1 MNLREILSF
10 LKAKAYAAGDIMMD
24 RIDGSYEVY
33 EKPDHSRVT
42 DVDLA
47 ISEMLQREVK
57 QHWPQVTL
65 YSEESPKPRSVDLDR
80 PHIIADELDGTS
92 YYIDMKKG
100 FSHQSA
106 FYHPKK
112 GLCVGLVYH
121 PDIQTMIYAIQGEG
135 AFIEYERQAAEPIP
149 APPIKPFEELVY
161 AHPLRYTGNRYE
173 RLYTQLGAKPKHIVR
188 TDATRTLMMTKGEL
202 DVNIFLMPRIPFWDI
217 SGEKV
222 IVEELGYAHSYLN
235 RQPVKFGQAPPNP
248 NLGYL
253 ICPKPWQEKFLTEVP
268 RLIA

>member
-1 MNLREILSF
+1 MNLSDILAF

-24 RIDGSYEVY
+24 RIDGSYKVY
-33 EKPDHSRVT
+33 KKPDHSRVT

-47 ISEMLQREVK
+47 ISEMLQQEVK
-57 QHWPQVTL
+57 QHWPEVTL
-65 YSEESPKPRSVDLDR
+65 YSEESPKPASIDRSQ

-92 YYIDMKKG
+92 YYIDLKKG

-106 FYHPKK
+106 FYHPDQ

-121 PDIQTMIYAIQGEG
+121 PDIRTMVYAIKGEG
-135 AFIEYERQAAEPIP
+135 AFIEYEKQPPEPIAPLP
-149 APPIKPFEELVY
+149 AKAYDDLIY
-161 AHPLRYTGNRYE
+161 AHPLRYTGNKYE
-173 RLYTQLGAKPKHIVR
+173 RLYAQLGAKPEQIIR
-188 TDATRTLMMTKGEL
+188 TDATRTLMMAKGEL
-202 DVNIFLMPRIPFWDI
+202 DVNIFLMPRIPFWDL

-222 IVEELGYAHSYLN
+222 IVEELGYAHTYLN
-235 RQPVKFGQAPPNP
+235 RQAVEFGKAPPRP

-253 ICPKPWQEKFLTEVP
+253 ICPAHWKEKFLGDVP

>member
-1 MNLREILSF
+1 MNLRDILSF
-10 LKAKAYAAGDIMMD
+10 LRAKAYAAGDIMMA
-24 RIDGSYEVY
+24 RLDGAYEVY

-57 QHWPQVTL
+57 QHWPEMTL
-65 YSEESPKPRSVDLDR
+65 YSEESPKPETIDR
-80 PHIIADELDGTS
+80 DKPHIIADELDGTS

-106 FYHPKK
+106 FYHPGR

-121 PDIQTMIYAIQGEG
+121 PDIETMVYAIKGEG
-135 AFIEYERQAAEPIP
+135 AYIEYRRQQPEPITPPP
-149 APPIKPFEELVY
+149 AKPYEELIY
-161 AHPLRYTGNRYE
+161 AQPIRYTGNKYE
-173 RLYTQLGAKPKHIVR
+173 RLYAQLGAKPEHIIR
-188 TDATRTLMMTKGEL
+188 TDATRTLMMAQGTL
-202 DVNIFLMPRIPFWDI
+202 DVNIFLMPRIPFWDL

-235 RQPVKFGQAPPNP
+235 RQAVEFGKAPPKP

-253 ICPKPWQEKFLTEVP
+253 ICPERWKEKFLTDIP
-268 RLIA
+268 RLIP